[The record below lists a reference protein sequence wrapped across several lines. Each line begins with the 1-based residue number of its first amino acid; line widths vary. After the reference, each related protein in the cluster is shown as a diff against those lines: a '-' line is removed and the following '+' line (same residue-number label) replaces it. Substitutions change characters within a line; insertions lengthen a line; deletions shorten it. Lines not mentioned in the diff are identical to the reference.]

1 MSAAGGLW
9 RSLAQGPPQSSTS
22 INTGPGLSHD
32 FTQLSLEN
40 LRGWR
45 SCSLSGIYSSAA
57 LSFQQRNTGES
68 VALLPV
74 GKKWGKNVSIF

>member
-1 MSAAGGLW
+1 MSAAGVSGGLW
-9 RSLAQGPPQSSTS
+9 PKVLLKVVLAST
-22 INTGPGLSHD
+22 LDQVSHD

-45 SCSLSGIYSSAA
+45 SCGVSGIYSSAA